1 MKEYFKNL
9 YIGSNENFYKII
21 KKNVKNN
28 KKTFVITANAET
40 FMFAKKDKT
49 MNEIILNK
57 NNLVVA
63 DGISILMGAK
73 KLKLEVPTKITGV
86 EMMENLL
93 INSKHNKVYLLGS
106 KKEVLTKLVDK
117 INSIYPNVSL
127 VGYQDGYNYDETKVI
142 NEIIKT
148 KPDFIFIALGIP
160 KQEKLINKIIDKV
173 NKGVFIG
180 VGGSFDVISGVKK
193 RAPKIIRKL
202 NLEWLYRIIKEP
214 KRIKRFYQ
222 NNIKFLIKIKG
233 EKEWKD

>member
-106 KKEVLTKLVDK
+106 KKEVLMKLVDK

-127 VGYQDGYNYDETKVI
+127 VGYHDGYNYDETKVI

-233 EKEWKD
+233 EREWKD

>member
-127 VGYQDGYNYDETKVI
+127 VGYHDGYNYDETKVI
-142 NEIIKT
+142 NEILKT

>member
-127 VGYQDGYNYDETKVI
+127 VGYHDGYNYDETKVI
-142 NEIIKT
+142 NEILKT

-222 NNIKFLIKIKG
+222 NNIKFLIKIKR

>member
-127 VGYQDGYNYDETKVI
+127 VGYHDGYNYDETKVI
-142 NEIIKT
+142 NKIIKT

>member
-106 KKEVLTKLVDK
+106 KKEVLMKLVDK

-127 VGYQDGYNYDETKVI
+127 VGYHDGYNYDETKVI

>member
-127 VGYQDGYNYDETKVI
+127 VGYHDGYNYDETKVI